1 MTIEAKIILD
11 SISDEGIRLTTVQLR
26 YPRFIHAELMTHR
39 VFSRNASSS
48 RAIPVERLIT
58 DLRRDPAM
66 PVYWGSNKPGMQA
79 GAELSEEEIE
89 NAEHYWL
96 NGMETAIDYATS
108 LADLGLH
115 KQIANRILE
124 PWAHINVVVTSSQ
137 WENFFA
143 LRSHPDAQPEMK
155 ALSDAIKQ
163 AMHDSVPSNLSEYEW
178 HLPYVLGSDWEAIR
192 AYAKKNRITRDEP
205 MYAELAGLA
214 CRVSVARCA
223 RVSYL
228 THDGRQTTIEE
239 DIALHDRLVVSV
251 PLHASPAEHQA
262 CPDTMSTY
270 QLSKIDEDADK
281 EELIWTDD
289 QWDHPEHHGNLN
301 GWRQYR
307 KMLGGEFVEG

>member
-1 MTIEAKIILD
+1 MTFEATVILD
-11 SISDEGIRLTTVQLR
+11 SISAEGARLTTMQLR

-48 RAIPVERLIT
+48 RAIPVERMIA
-58 DLRRDPAM
+58 DLKRDPAM
-66 PVYWGSNKPGMQA
+66 PIYWGSNKPGMQA
-79 GAELSEEEIE
+79 GAELEGSALERVKQEWLLAME
-89 NAEHYWL
+89 NA
-96 NGMETAIDYATS
+96 IDAAKYM
-108 LADLGLH
+108 LADDLH
-115 KQIANRILE
+115 KQVANRILE

-155 ALSDAIKQ
+155 ALSDAIKK
-163 AMHDSVPSNLSEYEW
+163 AMHDSVPSILEEYQW

-205 MYAELAGLA
+205 MYAELANLA
-214 CRVSVARCA
+214 CKVSVARCA

-239 DIALHDRLVVSV
+239 DIALHDKLVVSV

-262 CPDTMSTY
+262 CPDSMSTY
-270 QLSKIDEDADK
+270 QLSKIDEETLK
-281 EELIWTDD
+281 EELIWIDD
-289 QWDHPEHHGNLN
+289 QWDHPEHHGNLV